1 MSGFDL
7 RKEWRKSYLRKWSI
21 ISILIGIIAGLSSI
35 VFFEGLKLG
44 AQYFLGGGAGFFP
57 PESGESLANT
67 TNWAAPT
74 KIWLIPV
81 ILTLGGLASGFLV
94 YTFAH
99 EAEGHGTD
107 AAIRAFHRENGVI
120 RRRTPIIKMLS
131 SIITISTGGSAGRE
145 GPIAHICAGFG
156 SFVGSIFK
164 LNAHERRL
172 AVTIGIG
179 AGVGSIFKA
188 PLGGALLSTEIL
200 YLRDFEKEALIPSV
214 IASIVGF
221 SIFSYYEGFEPIFYA
236 TSYAWNLSQ
245 LPFFMALGLACAAVG
260 TLYISAFYKT
270 RDIFKKLRIPNHFKP
285 AVGAA
290 IVGIMAVAL
299 IISVPEENGAAGL
312 GGLGMGYGFIQL
324 AMYNELPIKIM
335 FILIFAKIAMT
346 SFTIGSGG
354 SGGVFAPG
362 LLIGA
367 MVGGTVG
374 AVFNLLF
381 PGIVPVEAI
390 PAFVIIGMMA
400 LFGGV
405 AKAPIAV
412 IVMVSE
418 MTGDFTLLLP
428 SMVAIVGSVILTNKT
443 IYREQ
448 VPTRLD
454 SPAHTREYFMSLL
467 EIPKVIDATR
477 KEFKTLG
484 PTSSINEAILSMRHG
499 VNTLPVIGDDRLIGA
514 LSMEGIAGVPPE
526 EWKDTK
532 VKDIMSTPPTI
543 HNYKNLHDAA
553 QKMEETGE
561 QTFFVVDENNPEKLL
576 GIITWQDMIRVYSK
590 GVERENSDI

>member
-1 MSGFDL
+1 MPKFDL
-7 RKEWRKSYLRKWSI
+7 RSAWEKSYLRKWSL

-35 VFFEGLKLG
+35 VFFEGLRIG
-44 AQYFLGGGAGFFP
+44 TEYFLGGAGFFP
-57 PESGESLANT
+57 PESGDSLANT
-67 TNWAAPT
+67 ANWAPPARL
-74 KIWLIPV
+74 WLIPV
-81 ILTLGGLASGFLV
+81 IITLGGLVSGFLV
-94 YTFAH
+94 FTFAP

-120 RRRTPIIKMLS
+120 RKRIPLVKMLS

-156 SFVGSIFK
+156 SFVGSVFK
-164 LNAHERRL
+164 LNARERRM
-172 AVTIGIG
+172 AVTIGVG

-200 YLRDFEKEALIPSV
+200 YMKDFEKEALIPSV

-221 SIFSYYEGFEPIFYA
+221 SIFSYHEGLEPIFYA
-236 TSYAWNLSQ
+236 QQYAWSISQ
-245 LPFFMALGLACAAVG
+245 IPFFMALGLACAAVG
-260 TLYISAFYKT
+260 SLYIFAFYKT
-270 RDIFKKLRIPNHFKP
+270 RDFFKKLGVPNHFKP
-285 AVGAA
+285 AIGAA
-290 IVGIMAVAL
+290 VVGITSVIL
-299 IISVPEENGAAGL
+299 IILVPEENGAAGL
-312 GGLGMGYGFIQL
+312 GGLAMGYGFIQL

-362 LLIGA
+362 LVIGA

-381 PGIVPVEAI
+381 PQVVPVEAI

-418 MTGDFTLLLP
+418 MTGDFSLLLP
-428 SMVAIVGSVILTNKT
+428 SMVAIVGSVILVKNT

-454 SPAHTREYFMSLL
+454 SPAHMGEYFMSLL
-467 EIPKVIDATR
+467 EIPRVKDATR
-477 KEFKTLG
+477 KEFNTIG
-484 PTSSINEAILSMRHG
+484 PGTSIKEAILSMKHG
-499 VNTLPVIGDDRLIGA
+499 VSTLPVVENDRLIGS
-514 LSMEGIAGVPPE
+514 LSLNDIAEVPLVS
-526 EWKDTK
+526 WKDTE
-532 VKDIMSTPPTI
+532 VRDIMSDPPILPRDST
-543 HNYKNLHDAA
+543 LLDAT
-553 QKMEETGE
+553 QKMDETGGE
-561 QTFFVVDENNPEKLL
+561 TFFVVDKNDPQKVV
-576 GIITWQDMIRVYSK
+576 GIVTRQDIIRVYSK
-590 GVERENSDI
+590 EAD